1 MGGGGGYWLT
11 LVGAGWT
18 RGAHPVHVKQPA
30 IACQPK
36 TTHIFL
42 PNCLVR
48 SFLAHCAPINC
59 FVALCANFKTPAIP
73 HIQISFGNK
82 PMVSDGRCRLPMSA
96 FAVSHSLA
104 GSRHDHVPLPL
115 PALRSLQAHH
125 CCGRMRPAT

>member
-36 TTHIFL
+36 TTHIFYQIAL
-42 PNCLVR
+42 SGAFWLIA
-48 SFLAHCAPINC
+48 LGINC

-73 HIQISFGNK
+73 HTQIFFGNK

-104 GSRHDHVPLPL
+104 ESRHDHVPLPL
-115 PALRSLQAHH
+115 PALRPLQAHT
-125 CCGRMRPAT
+125 CCGRMRHY